1 MTSSRRQVGRRPGV
15 TVVEMA
21 FVLIVAM
28 MLLFGILEYGRY
40 LMVLQTAN
48 NAAREGVRY
57 AVVHTGDGT
66 TQAQVIA
73 VVNNKMSGVDAQLQ
87 GYTVN
92 VFSADPTGIYNS
104 SGAAIYPPT
113 IQSIP
118 GNPVTNWNSARYG
131 SPIVVQITGTY
142 QPILP
147 GFLFMNAN
155 MSINVTAMM
164 NSEAN

>member
-1 MTSSRRQVGRRPGV
+1 MTSARRQAGRRPGV

-21 FVLIVAM
+21 LVLSMAM
-28 MLLFGILEYGRY
+28 LFLFGILEYGRY

-48 NAAREGVRY
+48 SAAREGVRY

-66 TQAQVIA
+66 TSAQVIA
-73 VVNNKMSGVDAQLQ
+73 VVNSKMAGVDAQLQ
-87 GYTVN
+87 GYNVN
-92 VFSADPTGIYNS
+92 LFTADPSGIYNS
-104 SGAAIYPPT
+104 STSTAIYPPT
-113 IQSIP
+113 IKQLNGSS
-118 GNPVTNWNSARYG
+118 WNSATYG

-147 GFLFMNAN
+147 SFLFMNAN
-155 MSINVTAMM
+155 MSITVTAMM

>member
-1 MTSSRRQVGRRPGV
+1 MICFRRPRGRRGV

-21 FVLIVAM
+21 LVLSMA
-28 MLLFGILEYGRY
+28 LLFLFGILEYGRY
-40 LMVLQTAN
+40 LMVMQTAN

-66 TQAQVIA
+66 TAAQVIA
-73 VVNNKMSGVDAQLQ
+73 VVTSRMSGVDAQLQ
-87 GYTVN
+87 NYTVN
-92 VFSADPTGIYNS
+92 LFCADPTGIYNS
-104 SGAAIYPPT
+104 GTGTAIYPPT
-113 IQSIP
+113 IQSIA
-118 GNPVTNWNSARYG
+118 GNPATNWNSATYG

-147 GFLFMNAN
+147 NFLFMNAN
-155 MSINVTAMM
+155 LSINVTAMM

>member
-1 MTSSRRQVGRRPGV
+1 MTTSRRQAGRRPGV

-21 FVLIVAM
+21 LVLSM
-28 MLLFGILEYGRY
+28 TMLLLFGILEYGRY
-40 LMVLQTAN
+40 LMVLQTVN

-66 TQAQVIA
+66 TSNQVIA

-92 VFSADPTGIYNS
+92 LFTADPSGIYNN
-104 SGAAIYPPT
+104 GTGLAIYPPT
-113 IQSIP
+113 IKQLS
-118 GNPVTNWNSARYG
+118 GSSWNSATYG

-147 GFLFMNAN
+147 SFLFMYAH
-155 MSINVTAMM
+155 MSITVTAMR

>member
-1 MTSSRRQVGRRPGV
+1 MISSRPQGVRRRGV

-21 FVLIVAM
+21 FVLSIA
-28 MLLFGILEYGRY
+28 LLFLFGILEYGRY
-40 LMVLQTAN
+40 LMVLQTTN

-66 TQAQVIA
+66 TQAQVIG
-73 VVNNKMSGVDAQLQ
+73 VVTSSMAGVNTQIQ

-92 VFSADPTGIYNS
+92 VFTADPTGIYNS
-104 SGAAIYPPT
+104 STGTAIYPPT
-113 IQSIP
+113 IQQLS
-118 GNPVTNWNSARYG
+118 GSSWNSAAFG

-142 QPILP
+142 QTILP
-147 GFLFMNAN
+147 SFLHLNSN
-155 MSINVTAMM
+155 LSINVTAMM